1 MSTTISEQTVYQLLI
16 SALDNKTIDKTLF
29 VRAVMSSTQG
39 SSRMEYLLHLLY
51 NKDTVLPKRGDYFS
65 VTPISHHVDSKF
77 NYDTL
82 KDLGLLSDDY
92 EIYGK
97 ILDDEG
103 WATDYDPFYGRV
115 KVELYYNDSDGKME
129 KFNHTLNTA
138 SLNIINKLEIKYF
151 KSLEDGKNIKRTT
164 KNRNKQLEDSKE
176 TVT

>member
-1 MSTTISEQTVYQLLI
+1 M
-16 SALDNKTIDKTLF
+16 N
-29 VRAVMSSTQG
+29 
-39 SSRMEYLLHLLY
+39 
-51 NKDTVLPKRGDYFS
+51 
-65 VTPISHHVDSKF
+65 HVDSKF

-103 WATDYDPFYGRV
+103 WPTDYDPFYGRV

-138 SLNIINKLEIKYF
+138 S
-151 KSLEDGKNIKRTT
+151 
-164 KNRNKQLEDSKE
+164 
-176 TVT
+176 